1 MFPNKAF
8 CAHSYTPPFTLLF
21 RSSRPPAQGAYLER
35 NRRVKG
41 GEGRAGKG
49 VVEEEGEGGGGGGGG
64 GYLKN
69 IIVNSMF
76 FKKFTVNILFSSYKA
91 MFYVP

>member
-1 MFPNKAF
+1 MQCSMFPNKAF

-21 RSSRPPAQGAYLER
+21 LSSRPPAQGALFER

-41 GEGRAGKG
+41 GEGGLW
-49 VVEEEGEGGGGGGGG
+49 GE
-64 GYLKN
+64 YLKN
-69 IIVNSMF
+69 IIVNIRF
-76 FKKFTVNILFSSYKA
+76 FKKITVNIMFSSYNA

>member
-21 RSSRPPAQGAYLER
+21 LSSRPPAQGAYLER

-41 GEGRAGKG
+41 GEGRGWW
-49 VVEEEGEGGGGGGGG
+49 GGGGCG

-69 IIVNSMF
+69 IIVNIMF
-76 FKKFTVNILFSSYKA
+76 FKKLTVNILFSSYNA
-91 MFYVP
+91 MLDVP

>member
-1 MFPNKAF
+1 MFHNKAF
-8 CAHSYTPPFTLLF
+8 CAHSYTPPFTLLVL
-21 RSSRPPAQGAYLER
+21 SSRPPAQGAYLER

-41 GEGRAGKG
+41 GEGR
-49 VVEEEGEGGGGGGGG
+49 GGGG

-69 IIVNSMF
+69 IIDNIMF
-76 FKKFTVNILFSSYKA
+76 FKKITVDILFSSYNA